1 MAGKHI
7 NTLITMTKKKETLE
21 FEAAFTRLEDIVAK
35 LESGE
40 SSLDDSLKYYQEGM
54 ELVQSCTKKLE
65 SAEQSIKQLTE
76 DSEGNSILEDF
87 DEKA

>member
-1 MAGKHI
+1 
-7 NTLITMTKKKETLE
+7 
-21 FEAAFTRLEDIVAK
+21 
-35 LESGE
+35 E

-76 DSEGNSILEDF
+76 DSEGNSILGDF

>member
-1 MAGKHI
+1 MA
-7 NTLITMTKKKETLE
+7 KKKETLE

-35 LESGE
+35 LESGGE

-76 DSEGNSILEDF
+76 DSEGNSILGDF